1 MVEHRGPFAPGRA
14 WPKVDRVPCL
24 SLLKAQGV
32 TACRSER
39 GSTCARVLKTEQLR
53 AKVAQEA
60 TRISLGNQQQMDSN
74 TQLFTSHTTAKTMD
88 TAASCEPRHGSL
100 RNFTV
105 IDSSYGPF
113 IVNRYC
119 TFQAEA
125 LIKTGRPHI
134 EGELQKILKII
145 STLPLNCV
153 IVDGGANIGL
163 ISIPV
168 AHAIREKDGVVHAF
182 EVQRMLFYGLCGA
195 AALNDLEN
203 LQAYRMGLGKAK
215 AVFKVPLL
223 NYSVPMDFGA
233 VSLVDQD
240 NSSSTDDVEIASLD
254 DLALPGLD
262 FLKLDI
268 EGMEID
274 ALKGARRMIE
284 QHLPWCWIE
293 YDKVGPGAIKEQF
306 KHLDYKFFLA
316 DRRNMVCVPVVRPAA
331 NLVNATEIN

>member
-1 MVEHRGPFAPGRA
+1 
-14 WPKVDRVPCL
+14 
-24 SLLKAQGV
+24 
-32 TACRSER
+32 
-39 GSTCARVLKTEQLR
+39 
-53 AKVAQEA
+53 
-60 TRISLGNQQQMDSN
+60 MDSS
-74 TQLFTSHTTAKTMD
+74 TQLFRSHTTSAFMD
-88 TAASCEPRHGSL
+88 IAPCEPRHGSL

-105 IDSSYGPF
+105 IDSAYGPF

-134 EGELQKILKII
+134 EGELQKILKIV

-153 IVDGGANIGL
+153 VVDGGANIGL

-168 AHAIREKDGVVHAF
+168 AHAIQKKGGVVHAF

-203 LQAYRMGLGKAK
+203 LQAYRIGLGEAK

-223 NYSVPMDFGA
+223 NYSVPRDFGT

-240 NSSSTDDVEIASLD
+240 NNSSTDDVEIASLD

-268 EGMEID
+268 EGMEIY
-274 ALKGARRMIE
+274 ALKGARRLIE

-293 YDKVGPGAIKEQF
+293 HNKVGAGAIKEQF
-306 KHLDYKFFLA
+306 KHLDYKFFLV
-316 DRRNMVCVPVVRPAA
+316 DQQNMVCAPAVRLGA
-331 NLVNATEIN
+331 NLISAPEIK